1 VVYVTEKKKK
11 LTAKQSTFIDAYL
24 GEAKMN
30 AAQAARIAGY
40 KHPETQGAENLRK
53 LRPWIDKVMNERH
66 SNAIATQE
74 EIQKFFTAVVRGEV
88 KEEVVSNSGK
98 ILEVPAS
105 TKDRLKA
112 AECMGRA
119 YGMFTERKEI
129 SGAMDINIGVGDYDE
144 DD

>member
-1 VVYVTEKKKK
+1 MTEKKRK

-53 LRPWIDKVMNERH
+53 LRPYIDKVMSERH
-66 SNAIATQE
+66 TEAIATQK
-74 EIQKFFTAVVRGEV
+74 EIQEFFTSVLRGEV

-129 SGAMDINIGVGDYDE
+129 SGNLNIEIGMGDYDE

>member
-1 VVYVTEKKKK
+1 MTEKKKK

-74 EIQKFFTAVVRGEV
+74 EIQKFFTSVLRGEV

-129 SGAMDINIGVGDYDE
+129 SGNLNIEIGMGDYDE

>member
-1 VVYVTEKKKK
+1 MTEKKK
-11 LTAKQSTFIDAYL
+11 LTNKQITFIDAYL

-53 LRPWIDKVMNERH
+53 LRPYIDEVMNERH
-66 SNAIATQE
+66 SNAIATQKE
-74 EIQKFFTAVVRGEV
+74 VQEFFTSVLRGEV
-88 KEEVVSNSGK
+88 KEEVVSSNGLV
-98 ILEVPAS
+98 LEVPAS

-129 SGAMDINIGVGDYDE
+129 SGTMDINIGVGDYD

>member
-1 VVYVTEKKKK
+1 MTEKKKK
-11 LTAKQSTFIDAYL
+11 LTAKQSTFIDVYL

-53 LRPWIDKVMNERH
+53 LRPYIDEVMNKRH
-66 SNAIATQE
+66 SDAIATQKE
-74 EIQKFFTAVVRGEV
+74 VQEFFTSVLRGEV
-88 KEEVVSNSGK
+88 KEEVVSSNGLV
-98 ILEVPAS
+98 LEVPAS

-129 SGAMDINIGVGDYDE
+129 SGTMDITIGVGDYDE

>member
-1 VVYVTEKKKK
+1 MTEKKKK

-53 LRPWIDKVMNERH
+53 LRPYIDEVMNKRH

-88 KEEVVSNSGK
+88 KEEVVSNNGK
-98 ILEVPAS
+98 VLEVPAS

-129 SGAMDINIGVGDYDE
+129 SGTMDINIGVGNYDE

>member
-1 VVYVTEKKKK
+1 MTEKKK

-24 GEAKMN
+24 GEARMN

-53 LRPWIDKVMNERH
+53 LRPWIDKAMNERH
-66 SNAIATQE
+66 TEAIATQKE
-74 EIQKFFTAVVRGEV
+74 VQEFFTSVLRGEV

-129 SGAMDINIGVGDYDE
+129 SGTMDINIGVGDYDE
-144 DD
+144 DE

>member
-1 VVYVTEKKKK
+1 MTEKKK

-53 LRPWIDKVMNERH
+53 LRPYIDEVMNKRH
-66 SNAIATQE
+66 SNAIATQKE
-74 EIQKFFTAVVRGEV
+74 VQEFFTSVLRGEV
-88 KEEVVSNSGK
+88 KEEVVSNNGK

-129 SGAMDINIGVGDYDE
+129 SGTMDINIGVGDYD

>member
-1 VVYVTEKKKK
+1 MTEKKKK

-53 LRPWIDKVMNERH
+53 LRPYISKTMNERH
-66 SNAIATQE
+66 SDAIATQK
-74 EIQKFFTAVVRGEV
+74 EIQEFFTSVLRGEV

-129 SGAMDINIGVGDYDE
+129 SGNLNIEIGMGDYDE

>member
-1 VVYVTEKKKK
+1 MTEKKKK

-53 LRPWIDKVMNERH
+53 LRPYIDEVMNKRH
-66 SNAIATQE
+66 SNAIATQK
-74 EIQKFFTAVVRGEV
+74 EIQQFFTAVVRGEV

-98 ILEVPAS
+98 VLEVPAS

-129 SGAMDINIGVGDYDE
+129 SGTMDINIGVGDYD
-144 DD
+144 DDD

>member
-1 VVYVTEKKKK
+1 MTEKKKK
-11 LTAKQSTFIDAYL
+11 LTAKQSAFIDAYL

-30 AAQAARIAGY
+30 ATQAARIAGY
-40 KHPETQGAENLRK
+40 KHPEAQGAENLRK
-53 LRPWIDKVMNERH
+53 LRPWIDEVMSKRH
-66 SNAIATQE
+66 SDAIATQE
-74 EIQKFFTAVVRGEV
+74 EIQQFFTAVVRGEV
-88 KEEVVSNSGK
+88 KEEVVSNNGK

-129 SGAMDINIGVGDYDE
+129 SGNLNIEIGMGDYDE
-144 DD
+144 DE

>member
-1 VVYVTEKKKK
+1 MIEKKK
-11 LTAKQSTFIDAYL
+11 LTNKQLTFIDAYL

-30 AAQAARIAGY
+30 SVQAARIAGY
-40 KHPETQGAENLRK
+40 KNPKVQGAECLRK
-53 LRPWIDKVMNERH
+53 LRPWIDKAMNERH
-66 SNAIATQE
+66 TEAIATQE
-74 EIQKFFTAVVRGEV
+74 EIQKFFTSVLRGEV

-129 SGAMDINIGVGDYDE
+129 SGNLNIEIGMGDYDE

>member
-1 VVYVTEKKKK
+1 MTEKKKK

-53 LRPWIDKVMNERH
+53 LRPYIDEVMNKRH

-74 EIQKFFTAVVRGEV
+74 EIQKFFTSVLRGEV

-129 SGAMDINIGVGDYDE
+129 SGNLNIEIGMGDYDE

>member
-1 VVYVTEKKKK
+1 MTGKKK
-11 LTAKQSTFIDAYL
+11 LTAKQSAFIDAYL

-30 AAQAARIAGY
+30 ATQAARIAGY
-40 KHPETQGAENLRK
+40 KHPEVQGAENLRK
-53 LRPWIDKVMNERH
+53 LRPYISKTMDERH
-66 SNAIATQE
+66 TKAIATQKE
-74 EIQKFFTAVVRGEV
+74 VQEFFTSVLRGEV
-88 KEEVVSNSGK
+88 KEEVVSNNGK

-119 YGMFTERKEI
+119 YGMCTERKEI
-129 SGAMDINIGVGDYDE
+129 SGTMDINIGVGDYNE

>member
-1 VVYVTEKKKK
+1 MTEKKKK
-11 LTAKQSTFIDAYL
+11 LTAKQLTFIDAYL

-30 AAQAARIAGY
+30 ATQAARIAGY
-40 KHPETQGAENLRK
+40 KHPEAQGAENLRK
-53 LRPWIDKVMNERH
+53 LRPWIDEVMSKRH
-66 SNAIATQE
+66 SDAIATQE
-74 EIQKFFTAVVRGEV
+74 EIQQFFTAVVRGEV
-88 KEEVVSNSGK
+88 KEEVVSNNGK

-129 SGAMDINIGVGDYDE
+129 SGTMDINIGVGDYD

>member
-1 VVYVTEKKKK
+1 MTEKKKK
-11 LTAKQSTFIDAYL
+11 LTAKQNTFIDAYL

-74 EIQKFFTAVVRGEV
+74 EIQKFFTSVLRGEV

-129 SGAMDINIGVGDYDE
+129 SGTMDINIGVGDYD

>member
-1 VVYVTEKKKK
+1 MIEKKK
-11 LTAKQSTFIDAYL
+11 LTNKQITFIDAYL

-30 AAQAARIAGY
+30 SVQAARIAGY
-40 KHPETQGAENLRK
+40 KNPKVQGAECLRK
-53 LRPWIDKVMNERH
+53 LRPYLDKAMYERH
-66 SNAIATQE
+66 TEAIATQKE
-74 EIQKFFTAVVRGEV
+74 VQEFFTSVLRGEV
-88 KEEVVSNSGK
+88 KEEVVASNGK
-98 ILEVPAS
+98 VLEVPAS

-129 SGAMDINIGVGDYDE
+129 SGTMDINIGVGDYD

>member
-1 VVYVTEKKKK
+1 MTEKKKK

-40 KHPETQGAENLRK
+40 KHPESQGAENLRK
-53 LRPWIDKVMNERH
+53 LRPYIDKVMNERH
-66 SNAIATQE
+66 TEAIATQK
-74 EIQKFFTAVVRGEV
+74 EIQEFFTAVVRGEV

-129 SGAMDINIGVGDYDE
+129 SGTMDINIGVGDYD

>member
-1 VVYVTEKKKK
+1 MTEKKKK

-53 LRPWIDKVMNERH
+53 LRPYIDEVMNKRH

-74 EIQKFFTAVVRGEV
+74 EIQKFFTSVLRGEV

-129 SGAMDINIGVGDYDE
+129 SGNLNIELGMGDYDE

>member
-1 VVYVTEKKKK
+1 MTEKKKK
-11 LTAKQSTFIDAYL
+11 LTAKQSAFIDAYL

-30 AAQAARIAGY
+30 ATQAARIAGY
-40 KHPETQGAENLRK
+40 KHPEVQGAENLRK
-53 LRPWIDKVMNERH
+53 LRPYISKTMNKRH
-66 SNAIATQE
+66 TDAIATQE
-74 EIQKFFTAVVRGEV
+74 EIQQFFTAVVRGEV
-88 KEEVVSNSGK
+88 KEEVVSNNGK

-129 SGAMDINIGVGDYDE
+129 SGNLNIEIGMGDYDE

>member
-1 VVYVTEKKKK
+1 MTEKKKK

-53 LRPWIDKVMNERH
+53 LRPWIDKAMNERH
-66 SNAIATQE
+66 TDAIATQKE
-74 EIQKFFTAVVRGEV
+74 VQEFFTSVLRGEV

-129 SGAMDINIGVGDYDE
+129 SGNLNIEIGMGDYDE

>member
-1 VVYVTEKKKK
+1 MTEKKK

-30 AAQAARIAGY
+30 ATQAARIAGY
-40 KHPETQGAENLRK
+40 KHPEVQGAENLRK
-53 LRPWIDKVMNERH
+53 LRPYIDKAMNERH
-66 SNAIATQE
+66 TDAIATQKE
-74 EIQKFFTAVVRGEV
+74 VQEFFTSVLRGEV
-88 KEEVVSNSGK
+88 KEEVVSNNGK

-129 SGAMDINIGVGDYDE
+129 SGTMDINIGVGDYD

>member
-1 VVYVTEKKKK
+1 MTEKKKK

-53 LRPWIDKVMNERH
+53 LRPYIDEVMNKRH
-66 SNAIATQE
+66 SNAIATQK
-74 EIQKFFTAVVRGEV
+74 EIQEFFTSVLRGEV

-129 SGAMDINIGVGDYDE
+129 SGTMDITIGVGDYDE

>member
-1 VVYVTEKKKK
+1 VTEKKKK

-53 LRPWIDKVMNERH
+53 LRPYIDEVMNKRH

-74 EIQKFFTAVVRGEV
+74 EIQKFFTSVLRGEV

-129 SGAMDINIGVGDYDE
+129 SGNLNIEIGMGDYDE

>member
-1 VVYVTEKKKK
+1 MTEKKKK

-53 LRPWIDKVMNERH
+53 LRPYIDEVMNKRH

-129 SGAMDINIGVGDYDE
+129 SGTMDINIGVGDYD

>member
-1 VVYVTEKKKK
+1 MTGKKKK

-53 LRPWIDKVMNERH
+53 LRPYIDEVMNKRH
-66 SNAIATQE
+66 SNAIATQK
-74 EIQKFFTAVVRGEV
+74 EIQQFFTAVVRGEV

-129 SGAMDINIGVGDYDE
+129 SGTMDINIGVGNYD

>member
-1 VVYVTEKKKK
+1 MTGKKKK

-53 LRPWIDKVMNERH
+53 LRPYIDEVMNKRH
-66 SNAIATQE
+66 SNAIATQK
-74 EIQKFFTAVVRGEV
+74 EIQQFFTAVVRGEV
-88 KEEVVSNSGK
+88 KEEVVSSNGK
-98 ILEVPAS
+98 VLEVPAS

-129 SGAMDINIGVGDYDE
+129 NGSLNIEIGMGDYD
-144 DD
+144 DDD

>member
-1 VVYVTEKKKK
+1 MTEKKK

-53 LRPWIDKVMNERH
+53 LRPYIDEVMNKRH

-74 EIQKFFTAVVRGEV
+74 EIQKFFTSVLRGEV

-129 SGAMDINIGVGDYDE
+129 SGNLNIEIGMGDYDE

>member
-1 VVYVTEKKKK
+1 MTEKKKK

-40 KHPETQGAENLRK
+40 KHPEAQGAENLRK
-53 LRPWIDKVMNERH
+53 LRPWIDEVMSKRH
-66 SNAIATQE
+66 SDAIATQE
-74 EIQKFFTAVVRGEV
+74 EIQQFFTAVVRGEV

-129 SGAMDINIGVGDYDE
+129 SGTMDINIGVGDYD
-144 DD
+144 DDD

>member
-1 VVYVTEKKKK
+1 MTEKKKK
-11 LTAKQSTFIDAYL
+11 LTAKQLTFIDAYL

-30 AAQAARIAGY
+30 ATQAARIAGY
-40 KHPETQGAENLRK
+40 KHPEAQGAENLRK
-53 LRPWIDKVMNERH
+53 LRPWIDEVMSKRH
-66 SNAIATQE
+66 SDAIATQE
-74 EIQKFFTAVVRGEV
+74 EIQQFFTAVVRGEV
-88 KEEVVSNSGK
+88 KEEVVSNTGK
-98 ILEVPAS
+98 VLEVPAS

-129 SGAMDINIGVGDYDE
+129 SGTMDINIGVGDYD

>member
-1 VVYVTEKKKK
+1 MTEKKKK

-53 LRPWIDKVMNERH
+53 LRPYIDEVMNKRH

-74 EIQKFFTAVVRGEV
+74 EIQKFFTSVLRGEV
-88 KEEVVSNSGK
+88 KEEVVSNNGK

-129 SGAMDINIGVGDYDE
+129 NGSLNIEIGMGDYDE
-144 DD
+144 ND

>member
-1 VVYVTEKKKK
+1 MTEKKK

-53 LRPWIDKVMNERH
+53 LRPYIDEVMSERH
-66 SNAIATQE
+66 SNAIATQKE
-74 EIQKFFTAVVRGEV
+74 VQEFFTSVLRGEV
-88 KEEVVSNSGK
+88 KEEVVASNGLV
-98 ILEVPAS
+98 LEVPAS

-129 SGAMDINIGVGDYDE
+129 SGTMDINIGVGDYD

>member
-1 VVYVTEKKKK
+1 MTEKKKK

-66 SNAIATQE
+66 SNAIATQK
-74 EIQKFFTAVVRGEV
+74 EIQQFFTAVVRGEV
-88 KEEVVSNSGK
+88 KEEVVSNNGK
-98 ILEVPAS
+98 VLEVPAS

-129 SGAMDINIGVGDYDE
+129 SGNLNIEIGMGDYDE
-144 DD
+144 ND

>member
-1 VVYVTEKKKK
+1 VVYVTEKKK
-11 LTAKQSTFIDAYL
+11 LTNKQLTFIDAYL

-30 AAQAARIAGY
+30 SVQAARIAGY
-40 KHPETQGAENLRK
+40 KNPKVQGAECLRK
-53 LRPWIDKVMNERH
+53 LRPWIDKAMNERH
-66 SNAIATQE
+66 TEAIATQE
-74 EIQKFFTAVVRGEV
+74 EIQKFFTSVLRGEV

-129 SGAMDINIGVGDYDE
+129 SGNLNIEIGMGDYDE

>member
-1 VVYVTEKKKK
+1 MTEKKK

-30 AAQAARIAGY
+30 ATQAARIAGY

-53 LRPWIDKVMNERH
+53 LRPYIDEVMNKRH
-66 SNAIATQE
+66 SDAIATQE
-74 EIQKFFTAVVRGEV
+74 EIQKFFTSVLRGEV

-129 SGAMDINIGVGDYDE
+129 SGTMDINIGVGDYD
-144 DD
+144 DG

>member
-1 VVYVTEKKKK
+1 MTEKKKK

-53 LRPWIDKVMNERH
+53 LRPYIDEVMNKRH

-74 EIQKFFTAVVRGEV
+74 EIQKFFTSVLRGEV

-105 TKDRLKA
+105 AKDRLKA

-129 SGAMDINIGVGDYDE
+129 SGTMDITIGVGDYDE

>member
-1 VVYVTEKKKK
+1 MTEKKKK

-53 LRPWIDKVMNERH
+53 LRPYIDEVMNKRH
-66 SNAIATQE
+66 SNAIATQK
-74 EIQKFFTAVVRGEV
+74 EIQQFFTAVVRGEV
-88 KEEVVSNSGK
+88 KEEVVSNNGK
-98 ILEVPAS
+98 VLEVPAS

-129 SGAMDINIGVGDYDE
+129 SGNLNIEIGMGDYDE
-144 DD
+144 ND

>member
-1 VVYVTEKKKK
+1 MTEKKKK

-53 LRPWIDKVMNERH
+53 LRPYIDEVMNKRH

-74 EIQKFFTAVVRGEV
+74 EIQQFFTAVVRGEV
-88 KEEVVSNSGK
+88 KEEVVSNNGK

-129 SGAMDINIGVGDYDE
+129 SGTMDINIGVGNYDE